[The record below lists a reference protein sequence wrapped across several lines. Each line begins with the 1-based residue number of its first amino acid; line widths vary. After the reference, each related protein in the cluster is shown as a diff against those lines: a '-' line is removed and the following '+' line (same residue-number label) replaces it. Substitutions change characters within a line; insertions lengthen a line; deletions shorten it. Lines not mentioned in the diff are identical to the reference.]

1 MIEKIK
7 KFFSSPL
14 KSSLF
19 TLVLTLLIVLVCVL
33 VIKENNKLIDF
44 PDAEGIALEA
54 AGIDE
59 FDFDAY
65 TTHGGGICSVISAI
79 RFTTRCILEP
89 KKTAPSM
96 LVWSEPKT
104 ERL

>member
-33 VIKENNKLIDF
+33 VIKENNKLTDF

-54 AGIDE
+54 QALTSLILTPIQLTDG
-59 FDFDAY
+59 
-65 TTHGGGICSVISAI
+65 TCTVILPT

-89 KKTAPSM
+89 KKMAPSM
-96 LVWSEPKT
+96 LAW
-104 ERL
+104 